1 MRGSTLLADQLQL
14 EVVLRNLLAN
24 AFDAVAAAG
33 CAQRTVSLRGETL
46 PGSRVGLIVE
56 DSGKGLS
63 EKMAGTLFEPFHS
76 SKSSGLGLG
85 LVISRAI
92 VDTHGGTLWGEV
104 ADHGIFKLV
113 LPIQETPHHV

>member
-1 MRGSTLLADQLQL
+1 
-14 EVVLRNLLAN
+14 
-24 AFDAVAAAG
+24 
-33 CAQRTVSLRGETL
+33 
-46 PGSRVGLIVE
+46 
-56 DSGKGLS
+56 
-63 EKMAGTLFEPFHS
+63 MAGTLFEPFHS

-113 LPIQETPHHV
+113 LPIQETPIMSDHLTVSSSTMTPPCATP